1 MKSVINIFKK
11 TLPLFSYLFH
21 PIFIPILA
29 CMFYFFVNENYS
41 SYLHYEVYLIL
52 LQVLILTFFIPIS
65 FFYLLKSLGKID
77 TVMVSELSQR
87 KLPLFFQILLL
98 LVLIEKGT
106 TVDRIPELYYYFLS
120 GLISTIMALVLL
132 FTKIKA
138 SLHLLGIGS
147 LLFFV
152 ISISI
157 HEQTNFLSSIGFLMI
172 LTGIIASSRLE
183 MKAHNYKEL
192 IIGFVIGV
200 APQIGLWYFW
210 L

>member
-1 MKSVINIFKK
+1 MSTILNIFKK

-29 CMFYFFVNENYS
+29 CLFYFFVNENYF
-41 SYLHYEVYLIL
+41 SYLQNEVYLIL
-52 LQVLILTFFIPIS
+52 LQVLILTFLIPIS

-77 TVMVSELSQR
+77 TVMVSQLSQR
-87 KLPLFFQILLL
+87 KLPLFFQVVLI

-106 TVDRIPELYYYFLS
+106 TIDRIPELYYYFLS
-120 GLISTIMALVLL
+120 GLISTILALVLL
-132 FTKIKA
+132 FTRIKA

-157 HEQTNFLSSIGFLMI
+157 HEQTNFLSSIGFLTL
-172 LTGIIASSRLE
+172 LTGIVASSRLE

-192 IIGFVIGV
+192 IIGFVVGI